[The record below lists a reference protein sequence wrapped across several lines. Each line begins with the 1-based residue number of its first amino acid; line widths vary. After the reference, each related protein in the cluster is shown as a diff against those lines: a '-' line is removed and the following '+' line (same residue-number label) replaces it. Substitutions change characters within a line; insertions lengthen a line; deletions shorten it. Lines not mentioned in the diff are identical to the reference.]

1 MDLPTYTNIWRIE
14 KRLYKLYDLRLPMPL
29 PVVWIGVFVGVSV
42 PWWLFLLLVRLPLE
56 APWHVVYLV
65 PPGVLTWLS
74 TRPVIENKRLTE
86 LLQSQVRYMAEP
98 KTWCRMA
105 PFDEPDEIALTGR
118 VWRTTPPAPTG
129 NGRTVSRGVRA
140 RARRPISVKVAATEA
155 AQPSGASRAAAAH
168 AGGPPLDPSRVVR
181 PAVAAAAA
189 AAMPV
194 ATGSPAPLPWSGAAA
209 KRDTT
214 GDVTGERVY
223 SLPQPPPPASPA
235 RTGDP
240 VRDRHTGGSP
250 AGWED
255 GTAQDSTAQDST
267 AHSSTADD
275 GMVHDAESRDRGS
288 DRQVPGASPAAASQA
303 HPQAQSEPRSEAH
316 SEAHPV
322 PPIGTETLRRLRR
335 LAASSEPRAILPADP
350 AFSTP
355 GRHDSDDERAADLP
369 AAPAVPESAA
379 ETAQETAQQAVQEVA
394 PRADSDRDEAAR
406 QDATAPGDNAG
417 DRHSAASATPA
428 TSADL
433 ATSESADAEQADAGP
448 GATEPAANEPITLR
462 AASAASEAGIGRAE
476 DDERNEDERDHEKQ
490 VRSQWDHGDRGQGD
504 RGEGAGRSEAP
515 ARRDDAD
522 VLAQHRRGRPPRLV
536 RPREQGGV
544 WGEALP
550 ATAQAHTSP
559 DQSADIADAGDIRDT
574 GDVPKSAEPAD
585 VTVIGPF
592 RTGPTATAGPSEANT
607 KADGNIDAS
616 ASADIDAGAGAG
628 AERAGE
634 VSAPA
639 AQPIRIRPPY
649 SQPPAAHRS
658 EPQPPSAQ
666 PDVQPGDTQPGDAQ
680 PGAGHREGSYGLGS
694 GSPGPAGKGS
704 VTPPAGPAGVPIRT
718 VPAGPRHAA
727 PSGARPALPA
737 ARPATGRPGHEEPPR
752 LRRVEAVVGRDPSGG
767 WRRLAQVVVGGSRTD
782 GMEVDEARARV
793 PLTTSRRIMV
803 LGCTGGAGQ
812 TTTAL
817 MLGHTL
823 ARYRDDRVLALD
835 ANTGEGTLTTRI
847 AAESPETLSSLLE
860 GSEEVSGYLGM
871 RSYTTRCE
879 SGLEVVG
886 ADTDDRVTQR
896 LAERAF
902 LADWRRT
909 LAALD
914 RHYRL
919 TVIDPAAALA
929 ARLLPYADQLVLVAP
944 ASEDASE
951 AVAMT
956 YEWLDG
962 HGCSD
967 LRRRAVMVIN
977 GVSRR
982 SLPDVEQAEAVA
994 SGRCRAIVRIPW
1006 EDELA
1011 PGRPGPVDITHL
1023 RTGGRRAYVALA
1035 GVIVNGLAAAQAKQE
1050 VAR

>member
-118 VWRTTPPAPTG
+118 VWRTTPPVVTG
-129 NGRTVSRGVRA
+129 NGRAALRGAGA
-140 RARRPISVKVAATEA
+140 RARRPISVKAAA
-155 AQPSGASRAAAAH
+155 APETAHASGASARAAAAH

-189 AAMPV
+189 AAVPV
-194 ATGSPAPLPWSGAAA
+194 TTGSPAPLPWSGAVAAA
-209 KRDTT
+209 K
-214 GDVTGERVY
+214 GDVTGERVF
-223 SLPQPPPPASPA
+223 SLPQPSAPPADPA
-235 RTGDP
+235 RTADP
-240 VRDRHTGGSP
+240 ERDRHPDGPP
-250 AGWED
+250 AGRE
-255 GTAQDSTAQDST
+255 DST
-267 AHSSTADD
+267 AHDRAI
-275 GMVHDAESRDRGS
+275 HDTESQGQGQGQSESQGWGWDR
-288 DRQVPGASPAAASQA
+288 RAPGASPTASES
-303 HPQAQSEPRSEAH
+303 HSESHSEPHTESH
-316 SEAHPV
+316 SGTHPV
-322 PPIGTETLRRLRR
+322 PPLGTETLRRLRR
-335 LAASSEPRAILPADP
+335 LAASAEPRSVRPADP
-350 AFSTP
+350 AFFTP
-355 GRHDSDDERAADLP
+355 DRQDSDRHDPDRQDPDGERAGDPPAASAVREIAAGTAAETTTGSAADTAPEDAPRAASERDEATRQHGTAPGESAEARPPAAPVASAASDAP
-369 AAPAVPESAA
+369 AAPAASESA
-379 ETAQETAQQAVQEVA
+379 
-394 PRADSDRDEAAR
+394 DD
-406 QDATAPGDNAG
+406 
-417 DRHSAASATPA
+417 
-428 TSADL
+428 
-433 ATSESADAEQADAGP
+433 ESADAEPAAS
-448 GATEPAANEPITLR
+448 EPAASDSGT
-462 AASAASEAGIGRAE
+462 
-476 DDERNEDERDHEKQ
+476 
-490 VRSQWDHGDRGQGD
+490 
-504 RGEGAGRSEAP
+504 GRSEAP
-515 ARRDDAD
+515 ARREDAD

-536 RPREQGGV
+536 RPREQSGAS
-544 WGEALP
+544 GEAFP
-550 ATAQAHTSP
+550 AAAQAQTPP
-559 DQSADIADAGDIRDT
+559 DRPADNAADIAD
-574 GDVPKSAEPAD
+574 VPESAESAD
-585 VTVIGPF
+585 GTTTGPV
-592 RTGPTATAGPSEANT
+592 RTGATAAAGPANT
-607 KADGNIDAS
+607 DINANTNTSAGTDADP
-616 ASADIDAGAGAG
+616 
-628 AERAGE
+628 AGE
-634 VSAPA
+634 VSAPV

-658 EPQPPSAQ
+658 EPQPPGGR
-666 PDVQPGDTQPGDAQ
+666 PGDARPDDAQ
-680 PGAGHREGSYGLGS
+680 PGAGHREGSYGLG
-694 GSPGPAGKGS
+694 PGPVGPTGKGS

-737 ARPATGRPGHEEPPR
+737 AGSPSGRPGHEEPPR

-860 GSEEVSGYLGM
+860 GSEEVTGYLGM